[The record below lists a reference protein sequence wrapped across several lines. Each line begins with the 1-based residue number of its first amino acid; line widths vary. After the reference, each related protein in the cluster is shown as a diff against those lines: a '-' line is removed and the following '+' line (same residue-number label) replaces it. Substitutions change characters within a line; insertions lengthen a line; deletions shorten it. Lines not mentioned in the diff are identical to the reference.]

1 MKFEELHP
9 RDQLVAVMNRIYH
22 NGMTTL
28 TGGNLSILEENGDI
42 WVTPSAIDKGKLRPE
57 DMICMKKDGNVIGL
71 HKPSIELPFH
81 QAIYKRRPDLRA
93 VLHAHPPALVTFSIS
108 HQIPNT
114 RIIPQADRVC
124 RPIGFAPYALPGS
137 MELGENIAA
146 TFAQGFNSVILENH
160 GMAAAGDC
168 LLDAYHRLETLD
180 FCARTLIRAAA
191 LGRVNTLTDEQL
203 ALFDN
208 RTPDLQEFLH
218 ESISDEEQKKRRL
231 LVEIVHR
238 ACKRYLMI
246 STEGVASVRLEGDDF
261 LITPTGLDRH
271 LLEED
276 DVVLVRDG
284 KRENGKHPSRSVLVH
299 AEIYKK
305 HPEIQSIIS
314 AQSPNIVAY
323 AITESEFESKL
334 IPESYLVLLDVPKVP
349 FEVIYNQP
357 HRLAEIV
364 SLKTPVVIVENDCV
378 LVVGDSLINAFDRME
393 IAEFSAM
400 ALHDTLFVGNLV
412 TIGRNDVQDLEH
424 KFFGTPN

>member
-1 MKFEELHP
+1 MKFDELHP
-9 RDQLVAVMNRIYH
+9 RDQLVAIMHRIYH

-28 TGGNLSILEENGDI
+28 TGGNLSILEDNGDI
-42 WVTPSAIDKGKLRPE
+42 WVTPSAIDKGGLRPE
-57 DMICMKKDGNVIGL
+57 DMICIKKDGQVIGL
-71 HKPSIELPFH
+71 HKASIELPFH
-81 QAIYKRRPDLRA
+81 QAIYRRRPDLRA

-108 HQIPNT
+108 HQIPDT

-124 RPIGFAPYALPGS
+124 RPIGFAPYGLPGS
-137 MELGENIAA
+137 MQLGENIAA

-191 LGRVNTLTDEQL
+191 LGRVNTLTDDQL

-208 RTPDLQEFLH
+208 RSPNLPEFFH
-218 ESISDEEQKKRRL
+218 DSISDEELRKRNQ
-231 LVEIVHR
+231 LVEIVQR

-246 STEGVASVRLEGDDF
+246 STEGVASVRIQGDDF
-261 LITPTGLDRH
+261 LITPTGMDRH
-271 LLEED
+271 LLEAQ
-276 DVVLVRDG
+276 DVVLIHEG
-284 KRENGKHPSRSVLVH
+284 KREKGKLPSRSVLIH
-299 AEIYKK
+299 SEIYKK
-305 HPEIQSIIS
+305 HPDVQSIIS

-323 AITESEFESKL
+323 AITEAEFESKL
-334 IPESYLVLLDVPKVP
+334 IPESYLVLLDVPKIP
-349 FEVIYNQP
+349 FEMIYEQPNKVAEVI
-357 HRLAEIV
+357 
-364 SLKTPVVIVENDCV
+364 SMKTPVVIIENDCV

-412 TIGRNDVQDLEH
+412 TIGRNDVQDLEQ
-424 KFFGTPN
+424 KFFGTNN

>member
-1 MKFEELHP
+1 MKFENLHP
-9 RDQLVAVMNRIYH
+9 RDQLVEIMNRIYH

-28 TGGNLSILEENGDI
+28 TGGNLSILEDNGDI
-42 WVTPSAIDKGKLRPE
+42 WITPSAIDKGGLRPE
-57 DMICMKKDGNVIGL
+57 DINCIKKDGIVVGL

-108 HQIPNT
+108 HLVPNT
-114 RIIPQADRVC
+114 SIIPQANRVC
-124 RPIGFAPYALPGS
+124 GPIGFAPYGMPGS
-137 MELGENIAA
+137 KQLGENIAT
-146 TFAQGFNSVILENH
+146 TFAEGFNSVILENH
-160 GMAAAGDC
+160 GMAAAGKS

-180 FCARTLIRAAA
+180 FCARTLIRAAV
-191 LGRVNTLTDEQL
+191 LGKVSTLSDQQL

-208 RTPDLQEFLH
+208 RTPHLPEFMH
-218 ESISDEEQKKRRL
+218 ESTSDDELEKRNQ
-231 LVEIVHR
+231 LVDIVHR

-246 STEGVASVRLEGDDF
+246 STEGVASVRMNDHDF

-271 LLEED
+271 LLEAD

-284 KRENGKHPSRSVLVH
+284 KREQGKNPSRAVMLH
-299 AEIYKK
+299 TMIYQK

-349 FEVIYNQP
+349 FEMLYEQP
-357 HRLAEIV
+357 QTLAETI
-364 SLKTPVVIVENDCV
+364 SIKTPVVIIENDCV

-393 IAEFSAM
+393 IAEFSAI

-412 TIGRNDVQDLEH
+412 TIGRKDVQDLEY
-424 KFFGTPN
+424 KFFGSSN